1 MIHFLRNKI
10 SHTIIEC
17 EVYKDDLSAATNIEN
32 YSMMLIDLHNND
44 LHNPFISDISDLDE
58 IRGWWWEMAEDSGD
72 YKSIDDFV
80 KEKFIAVAKKYDLNY
95 VTD

>member
-10 SHTIIEC
+10 NHTIIEC

-44 LHNPFISDISDLDE
+44 LHNPFISDISELDQ

>member
-10 SHTIIEC
+10 NHTIIEC

-44 LHNPFISDISDLDE
+44 LHNTFINDISELDQ

-80 KEKFIAVAKKYDLNY
+80 KEKFMAVAKKYDLNY

>member
-10 SHTIIEC
+10 NHTIIEC
-17 EVYKDDLSAATNIEN
+17 EVYKDDLSAGTNIEN

-44 LHNPFISDISDLDE
+44 LRYPFINDISELDQ
-58 IRGWWWEMAEDSGD
+58 IRGWWWEMAMDSGD

-80 KEKFIAVAKKYDLNY
+80 KEKFMTVAKKYDLNY

>member
-10 SHTIIEC
+10 NHTIIEC

-44 LHNPFISDISDLDE
+44 LHNPFISDISELDQ

-80 KEKFIAVAKKYDLNY
+80 KEKFMAVAKKYDLNY

>member
-10 SHTIIEC
+10 NHTIIEC

-32 YSMMLIDLHNND
+32 YSMMLIDLHNKD
-44 LHNPFISDISDLDE
+44 LHNPFINDISELDQ

>member
-10 SHTIIEC
+10 NQTIIEC

-44 LHNPFISDISDLDE
+44 LRYPFINDISELDQ
-58 IRGWWWEMAEDSGD
+58 IRGWWWEMAMDSGD

-80 KEKFIAVAKKYDLNY
+80 KEKFMVVAKKYDLNY

>member
-10 SHTIIEC
+10 NHTIIEC

-44 LHNPFISDISDLDE
+44 LRYPFINDISELDQ
-58 IRGWWWEMAEDSGD
+58 IRGWWWEMAMDSGD
-72 YKSIDDFV
+72 YKSIDEFV
-80 KEKFIAVAKKYDLNY
+80 KEKFMKVAEEFELAY